1 MIDEPLLAG
10 AVHQTV
16 IEAPSALSLAMMPVG
31 APGTLIVVTGREAL
45 LAGPVPFPLVAVT
58 VKVYESP
65 SVSPETKTDRLV
77 LDVGVE
83 GVAVVSS

>member
-1 MIDEPLLAG
+1 MIAEPLSAG
-10 AVHQTV
+10 AVHETLTV
-16 IEAPSALSLAMMPVG
+16 PSPLSVAATAIGESGTVDGVTALDALLDAPS
-31 APGTLIVVTGREAL
+31 
-45 LAGPVPFPLVAVT
+45 PFPLVAVT